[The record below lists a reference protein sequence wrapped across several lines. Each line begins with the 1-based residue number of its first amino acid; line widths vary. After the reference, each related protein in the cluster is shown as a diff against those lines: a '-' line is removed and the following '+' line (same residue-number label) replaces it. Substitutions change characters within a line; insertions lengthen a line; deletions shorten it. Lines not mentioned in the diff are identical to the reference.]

1 MPERGTNAAVFILR
15 RMQEEYH
22 AKGKKSYM
30 CFADLEKT
38 LDRVRRK
45 VLEWAMKKKRIPEF
59 FVRSVSLHKGGRI
72 SQHGF

>member
-30 CFADLEKT
+30 CFVDLEKA
-38 LDRVRRK
+38 LDRAWRK
-45 VLEWAMKKKRIPEF
+45 VLEWVMRKKRIPEF
-59 FVRSVSLHKGGRI
+59 LVRSVSLYEGGRI